1 MPDMGLRESF
11 DLETRNK
18 YTKVDCEVG
27 LKVSG
32 RELPNMAVLGEA
44 LEAAIEL
51 IQSKVSESYKEVPV
65 RDGATPMAEPSLEAR
80 LAAER
85 QAEVARMAATKT
97 VDDEPSTQ
105 VTPNVP
111 DFG

>member
-18 YTKVDCEVG
+18 YTKVECEVG

-51 IQSKVSESYKEVPV
+51 IQAKVADSYKEVPV
-65 RDGATPMAEPSLEAR
+65 RDGATPMAELSVADR

-85 QAEVARMAATKT
+85 QHEMAQPKPELD
-97 VDDEPSTQ
+97 V
-105 VTPNVP
+105 PN
-111 DFG
+111 FG